1 MLFYW
6 NKRKYSAPTGL
17 VWDTKMD
24 TMYAS
29 HHFAPHGRYELN
41 KLTSLP
47 MCGFIVQLIEHCAG
61 IRRSRV
67 RIALKP
73 WFFQASSLQLLKL
86 ENLPRW
92 SFFAFKM
99 ATLSLFWD
107 AIMVAVT
114 ACGNA
119 IQLFDWAAVSFID
132 TSRIWLPV
140 FAICT
145 CLRLAVKTFQ
155 KNIRT
160 CYGF

>member
-1 MLFYW
+1 
-6 NKRKYSAPTGL
+6 
-17 VWDTKMD
+17 MD

-29 HHFAPHGRYELN
+29 HHFTPHGRYELN

-47 MCGFIVQLIEHCAG
+47 MCGFIVQLVEHCAG

-107 AIMVAVT
+107 VIMVAVT

-119 IQLFDWAAVSFID
+119 IRLFDWATVIYWHYSYLASSFCNKARGENFPEEYQDMLWFLVSTYIVKAF
-132 TSRIWLPV
+132 
-140 FAICT
+140 
-145 CLRLAVKTFQ
+145 CLFWARLFHRYLV
-155 KNIRT
+155 IS
-160 CYGF
+160 